1 MADEEKAREEKAQSE
16 RSMIAIV
23 SSDKKNIIGCHS
35 IKTSTIFAPG
45 KGPKYI
51 LNGIDRFSI
60 FGEHSV
66 VLGMYMETEEI
77 EKEIEAIREA
87 VERGDRTY
95 TLQYCMN
102 DDEMN

>member
-1 MADEEKAREEKAQSE
+1 MA
-16 RSMIAIV
+16 
-23 SSDKKNIIGCHS
+23 
-35 IKTSTIFAPG
+35 
-45 KGPKYI
+45 KYI

-66 VLGMYMETEEI
+66 VLGMYEETEDI

-95 TLQYCMN
+95 TLQYCIGSETP
-102 DDEMN
+102 DDVSEQK

>member
-1 MADEEKAREEKAQSE
+1 MAEEE
-16 RSMIAIV
+16 RSLIAIV
-23 SSDKKNIIGCHS
+23 SHDRKNIIGCHS
-35 IKTSTIFAPG
+35 IKTSTILAPG

-66 VLGMYMETEEI
+66 VLGMYADTDEI
-77 EKEIEAIREA
+77 EKEIGAIRDA

-95 TLQYCMN
+95 TLQYCMRE
-102 DDEMN
+102 DDMS